1 MLSGPPGFCL
11 HHSKHIL
18 QLIPEAHGAAALI
31 ISAPA
36 EHPGHNGLIQ
46 QSPVHHGVHGC
57 VRGVYLNAIEPP
69 LPQRPDIIKGCV
81 RVLIQA
87 LPYLVLAA
95 FAQREHQPYLLPGGN
110 VHLAAQGGRSAPA
123 AIASQCIGIPAPAEY
138 SLPVRA
144 PFGFTIYECNV
155 RRLIVVLIQQVP
167 CAYAGF
173 HRVCVYPMPPLNRP
187 QRPLHSVHYT
197 QLPP

>member
-1 MLSGPPGFCL
+1 MPPCPVELSV
-11 HHSKHIL
+11 HHGKHIL
-18 QLIPEAHGAAALI
+18 KLIPEAHGAAALI
-31 ISAPA
+31 VAAFSQ
-36 EHPGHNGLIQ
+36 HPCGKGLIQ
-46 QSPVHHGVHGC
+46 QPPVHHGVHC
-57 VRGVYLNAIEPP
+57 RVRGVYLNAIEPP
-69 LPQRPDIIKGCV
+69 LPQRPDIIKGCI

-110 VHLAAQGGRSAPA
+110 VHLAAQGGCSAPA
-123 AIASQCIGIPAPAEY
+123 AIASQCIGVPAPAEY
-138 SLPVRA
+138 NLPVRA
-144 PFGFTIYECNV
+144 LFGFTIYDGNV
-155 RRLIVVLIQQVP
+155 RRVAALLIHQVP

-197 QLPP
+197 QLSP

>member
-1 MLSGPPGFCL
+1 MPPCPFELSV
-11 HHSKHIL
+11 HHGKHIL
-18 QLIPEAHGAAALI
+18 QLIPEAHRATALI
-31 ISAPA
+31 VAAFSQ
-36 EHPGHNGLIQ
+36 HPCGKGLIQ
-46 QSPVHHGVHGC
+46 QPPVHHGVHGC

-95 FAQREHQPYLLPGGN
+95 FAQREHQPYLLPRGKA
-110 VHLAAQGGRSAPA
+110 HLAAQGGCSAPA
-123 AIASQCIGIPAPAEY
+123 AIASQCIGVPAPAEY
-138 SLPVRA
+138 HLPVRA
-144 PFGFTIYECNV
+144 LFGFTIYDGNV
-155 RRLIVVLIQQVP
+155 RRLVVVLIQQVP
-167 CAYAGF
+167 CAYAVF